1 MDIRRELDIVQLNF
15 SKDFDIFI
23 LTDKLTKCKLGM
35 CATKKKPE
43 TWLNDWAQKV
53 IISGTKTI

>member
-43 TWLNDWAQKV
+43 TWLND
-53 IISGTKTI
+53 